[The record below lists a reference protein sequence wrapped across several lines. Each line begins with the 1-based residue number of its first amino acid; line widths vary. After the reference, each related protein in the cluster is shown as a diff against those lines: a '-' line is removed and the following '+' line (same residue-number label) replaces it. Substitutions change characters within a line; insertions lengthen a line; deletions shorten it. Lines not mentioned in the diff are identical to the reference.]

1 MQDQELDFSVADPT
15 QATAVPPAP
24 HLVQLNMQAESD
36 FDEGDYEAALMHY
49 IEVFDGSRGLAEW
62 QSKRLTTLL
71 ADMAALAD
79 DYEPAMHALTRM
91 RDQRE
96 AALIGAEQ
104 DWTTINEWAALNR
117 QLEPERTIEIYFKLK
132 ANSNQNKP
140 TLSLIR
146 QIESAQFIKRGL
158 HQELDQETLAYL
170 QKKILLH
177 ESVLLSQREDDC
189 SSEEE
194 QEEALEKAIEELL
207 EVALELFE
215 AAAALNEGD
224 IGRET
229 MHKYLAYQQ
238 SENGYSRLISAAQKA
253 NNKVWVAGLEKL
265 DGDNK
270 MSL

>member
-1 MQDQELDFSVADPT
+1 MSYPEDSPRPLPEQQLNFAVEK
-15 QATAVPPAP
+15 ATD
-24 HLVQLNMQAESD
+24 LVQLHIQAESC
-36 FDEGDYEAALMHY
+36 FDEGEYEAALMRY

-62 QSKRLTTLL
+62 QSKRLTILL

-79 DYEPAMHALTRM
+79 DYEPAMQALMSM

-96 AALIGAEQ
+96 AALLSTKQ
-104 DWTTINEWAALNR
+104 DWNTINEWAALNR

-132 ANSNQNKP
+132 ANSDQNNP

-146 QIESAQFIKRGL
+146 QIDSAQFIRRGL
-158 HQELDQETLAYL
+158 YQELDQETLAYL

-177 ESVLLSQREDDC
+177 ESVLLSQREDDG

-194 QEEALEKAIEELL
+194 QEEALEKAIEALL

-238 SENGYSRLISAAQKA
+238 SANSYSKLISAAQKA
-253 NNKVWVAGLEKL
+253 NNRAWVSGLEKL
-265 DGDNK
+265 AAAT
-270 MSL
+270 S